1 MGQFASCLVEWG
13 IGGLGDLGVYIVTE
27 PVIKTGKLVP
37 VSGGGS
43 TLVGVHWWERAS
55 VGPGRCVLAVG
66 SPAHVALLAGRSRL
80 IAHVGLLSG
89 LLSGLFHYSRAHACV
104 STQNSGSCTWIYELD
119 RELAQ
124 APRLMHHC

>member
-1 MGQFASCLVEWG
+1 M
-13 IGGLGDLGVYIVTE
+13 GDLGVYIVTE

-43 TLVGVHWWERAS
+43 TLVGVHWWEYIGGSTWVGVHWWERAS

-89 LLSGLFHYSRAHACV
+89 LLSGLFRYSRAHACV
-104 STQNSGSCTWIYELD
+104 STQNSGSCTWIYEPD